1 MKIGIDVTPMMYGR
15 GVSLYTSNLLCSLA
29 QTFDGDEIVAFGSS
43 FRSMGR
49 LKTHIPTNVQ
59 TSLKRYPP
67 SLLNFAFDRLS
78 LPIETFT
85 GPLDVFHAWD
95 WYIPPTKK
103 ARIVA
108 TVHDL
113 ALFKYPEIAHSKI
126 KYQHEKALNT
136 LLTLEANVIA
146 VSQTTKHD
154 LIELFDYPEEKIHV
168 VYEALPEESRYE
180 PEKFEITQTLQKFS
194 IQKPFFLCVGVNEPR
209 KNFRSI
215 VRAWKQYRDDYAL
228 VIAGAKGWEDLDAD
242 DGLITTGHVSSHE
255 LSCLYHSANLLLY
268 PSLYEGFGLPILE
281 AFFHRTPV
289 VTSNVSSMPE
299 VAGNAAVLVDPTSE
313 INIIEGI
320 HQALDMT
327 AHLVELGTRQLSK
340 FSWSTTAQQTY
351 QVYTQA
357 VR

>member
-1 MKIGIDVTPMMYGR
+1 MKIGIDVTPLIYGR
-15 GVSLYTSNLLCSLA
+15 GVSLYTSNLLKSLA
-29 QTFDGDEIVAFGSS
+29 QAFDGDEIVAFGSS

-49 LKTHIPTNVQ
+49 LKTQIPDNVK

-67 SLLNFAFDRLS
+67 SLLNFAFNRLS

-85 GPLDVFHAWD
+85 GSIDVFHAWD
-95 WYIPPTKK
+95 WYIPPTRK

-113 ALFKYPEIAHSKI
+113 ALFKFPETAHEKI
-126 KYQHEKALNT
+126 KFQHEKALNA
-136 LLTLEANVIA
+136 LITLEANVIA

-168 VYEALPEESRYE
+168 VYEALPEENRYE
-180 PEKFEITQTLQKFS
+180 PDKFEITQTLQKYS

-209 KNFRSI
+209 KNFHSI
-215 VRAWKQYRDDYAL
+215 VQAWKQYRDDYAL

-242 DGLITTGHVSSHE
+242 DGLITTGHVSSIE
-255 LSCLYHSANLLLY
+255 LSCLYQSANVLLY

-313 INIIEGI
+313 ISIVEGI
-320 HQALDMT
+320 RQALEIT
-327 AHLVELGTRQLSK
+327 PELVELGIEQLNR
-340 FSWSTTAQQTY
+340 FSWSITAQQTY
-351 QVYTQA
+351 QVYLQA
-357 VR
+357 VA